1 MKSKLH
7 KKIIKVAG
15 YILLFFLLTSLGA
28 IMVFKYVPVR
38 YTPLMALRR
47 YEHRKDTSYHTQK
60 EWKPLSEIG
69 YEMAMAAMAAEDLRF
84 NNHHGFDREA
94 IRLAWIDYKK
104 GISKRGASS
113 ITQQTAKNV
122 FLLPHRS
129 WLRKGME
136 AYFTVGIE
144 WIWGKERI
152 LEAYLNVVETGLG
165 IFGVEAAA
173 QHYYQKPA
181 KELNRREAALLASC
195 FPVPHQRN
203 PLYPTQNM
211 EKRVATIEWVLSWLP
226 TPAWLSKTE

>member
-28 IMVFKYVPVR
+28 IIVFKYVPVR
-38 YTPLMALRR
+38 YTPLMALRC
-47 YEHRKDTSYHTQK
+47 YEHRKDTSYHIRK
-60 EWKPLSEIG
+60 VWKPLSEIG
-69 YEMAMAAMAAEDLRF
+69 YEMAIVAIAAEDLRF

-94 IRLAWIDYKK
+94 IRLAWRDYKN
-104 GISKRGASS
+104 GNSKRGASS

-129 WLRKGME
+129 WLRKGVE

-152 LEAYLNVVETGLG
+152 LEAYLNVVETGSG

-181 KELNRREAALLASC
+181 KELKRREAALLASC
-195 FPVPHQRN
+195 FPAPHQCN

-226 TPAWLSKTE
+226 VSAWLSETE